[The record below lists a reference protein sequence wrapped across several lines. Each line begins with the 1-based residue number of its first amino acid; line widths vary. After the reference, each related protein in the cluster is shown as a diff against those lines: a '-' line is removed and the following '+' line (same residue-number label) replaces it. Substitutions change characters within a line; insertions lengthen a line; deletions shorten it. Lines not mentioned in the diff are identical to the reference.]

1 MMNEERAEVIW
12 SSLTYTQRIALL
24 NMLFYSEERTWEQE
38 QWKKSWS
45 KLSETTRTNLRKLD
59 WSVSLGINFPQ

>member
-12 SSLTYTQRIALL
+12 SSLSYSQRVALL
-24 NMLFYSEERTWEQE
+24 DMLHSEERTWEQE

-45 KLSETTRTNLRKLD
+45 KLSETTRKNLRKLD
-59 WSVSLGINFPQ
+59 WNVSLGINFPQ